1 MPTADSRRSC
11 AAGCRAPRGRSA
23 SGTGRRSTS
32 RSPSWPWRSPA
43 RARCWPSPSTTGA
56 TGSCAPGRTRSRAAR
71 PRSSRTSW
79 PSGCSACPGCV
90 EAVERAMNFGFTDDQ
105 QAIKRTAREFLS
117 ARYPAAAVRRLAE
130 DERGFTDEQWAELVE
145 LGWAGV
151 IVPEESDGLGL
162 GAVELVVIAE
172 EMGYALAPS
181 PWFSTTGA
189 ALMLVAAGTDEQR
202 ERWLGP
208 LARGEA
214 RGTLAVWDENAG
226 WAPDHSEVEP
236 DSDGRLTCVKIAVP
250 DAAAADFLIVSGAD
264 GRHWLVERAANGVS
278 IAPAAPIDPTRKL
291 FRVSL
296 EGAPAEPLEVSPDAV
311 ARAYATIIT
320 VLAAENVGVGQ
331 RTMEMAV
338 EYAKDRTQ
346 FDRPIGSY
354 QAVSHRCA
362 QMLLEVEGSRSLC
375 YWAGWALDN
384 EPETAPRAASMAK
397 AYAGDAG
404 FRVCASALQVHG
416 GIGFTYEH
424 DLHFFLKRAHANAH
438 AFGDSRW
445 HRDRVAEL
453 SGIAGA

>member
-1 MPTADSRRSC
+1 
-11 AAGCRAPRGRSA
+11 
-23 SGTGRRSTS
+23 
-32 RSPSWPWRSPA
+32 
-43 RARCWPSPSTTGA
+43 
-56 TGSCAPGRTRSRAAR
+56 
-71 PRSSRTSW
+71 
-79 PSGCSACPGCV
+79 
-90 EAVERAMNFGFTDDQ
+90 MNFGFTDDQ
-105 QAIKRTAREFLS
+105 QAIKRTAREFLE
-117 ARYPAAAVRRLAE
+117 ARYPLATVRRLAE
-130 DERGFTDEQWAELVE
+130 DERGFTDEQWQELVE

-181 PWFSTTGA
+181 PWFSTTCA
-189 ALMLVAAGTDEQR
+189 ALMLVAAGTEEQR

-214 RGTLAVWDENAG
+214 RGTLAVWDEQAG
-226 WAPDHSEVEP
+226 WAPDHSEIEP
-236 DSDGRLTCVKIAVP
+236 DSEGRLSCVKIAVP
-250 DAAAADFLIVSGAD
+250 DADSADFVIVSGAD
-264 GRHWLVERAANGVS
+264 GRHYLAEHDVSDPGITLVAE
-278 IAPAAPIDPTRKL
+278 PAIDPTRKL
-291 FRVSL
+291 FRVELSDV
-296 EGAPAEPLEVSPDAV
+296 PVTPLKVAPDAI
-311 ARAYATIIT
+311 ARAYATIVT
-320 VLAAENVGVGQ
+320 LLAAENVGAAQ
-331 RTMEMAV
+331 RAMEMAV
-338 EYAKDRTQ
+338 AYAKDRSQ
-346 FDRPIGSY
+346 FERPIGAY

-404 FRVCASALQVHG
+404 FRVTASALQVHG

-445 HRDRVAEL
+445 HRDRVADL
-453 SGIAGA
+453 AGV